1 MNVLFHLRSDTE
13 TKHGGDVSLG
23 RQYKKILEG
32 LGHSVD
38 MTTSAFA
45 FSGQYDL
52 ALTFNFDRPFES
64 AQFIKNCKR
73 KKIPV
78 FIYAL
83 HHPAAGL
90 SHYLKSGTSGARKI
104 FARMALFRPT
114 AYESILTLV
123 KVITGGFKF
132 ENISHLSFI
141 STKFAQK
148 YIAKNVERIL
158 VSSHLEALEIAREF
172 FLKNDKFFIIP
183 HILDLL
189 PVDELNSRKEYVRDI
204 DVVCAGRIESRKNQ
218 LKVARLAKKMN
229 TVKFSFVGT
238 PSPSESSYFND
249 FSREIE
255 GLANVSYQASMPM
268 PELRDLF
275 LRSKIFISLSWF
287 EVVSL
292 TEMEAMTC
300 GCQIVVGKYS
310 YVKEYASSLATFVVP
325 DDIDSIEKVLERL
338 LKEMSF
344 SDAKFL
350 FNADD
355 KVFEMRPAAIAE
367 AFSSLFSSLKE
378 VR

>member
-1 MNVLFHLRSDTE
+1 MNVLFHLRSDAE

-64 AQFIKNCKR
+64 AQFVRNCRIKN
-73 KKIPV
+73 IPV

-104 FARMALFRPT
+104 FAQLALFRPA

-123 KVITGGFKF
+123 KVITGSFKF
-132 ENISHLSFI
+132 ENISQLRFI
-141 STKFAQK
+141 STKLAQK
-148 YIAKNVERIL
+148 YIAKNVEKIL
-158 VSSHLEALEIAREF
+158 VSSHLEELEIASEF
-172 FLKNDKFFIIP
+172 SLRNDKFFIVP

-189 PVDELNSRKEYVRDI
+189 PAEQLNARPECVRDI

-218 LKVARLAKKMN
+218 LKVARLARKMKS
-229 TVKFSFVGT
+229 VKFVFVGT
-238 PSPSESSYFND
+238 PSPSETGYFND
-249 FSREIE
+249 FTREID
-255 GLANVSYQASMPM
+255 GLDNVSYQASMPM
-268 PELRDLF
+268 QELRDLF
-275 LRSKIFISLSWF
+275 LRSKVFISLSWF

-310 YVKEYASSLATFVVP
+310 YVEEYASSLATFVVP
-325 DDIDSIEKVLERL
+325 DDLDSIEKVLEKL
-338 LKEMSF
+338 LDNKILLQ
-344 SDAKFL
+344 DKFV
-350 FNADD
+350 FNPDD
-355 KVFEMRPAAIAE
+355 KVFEMSPASISHN
-367 AFSSLFSSLKE
+367 FSQLLSLLKV